1 MKTLRPFLL
10 LIPFTLFTTS
20 LFAQGGLECDSA
32 TPPVEGINFADN
44 NEFAD
49 QCYTYTAATDV
60 FDMMGRKVKVL
71 VHENSDPGT
80 YDLILKQ
87 ENMKSGVYYVILT
100 SGDGRTV
107 KKIVKQ

>member
-1 MKTLRPFLL
+1 
-10 LIPFTLFTTS
+10 
-20 LFAQGGLECDSA
+20 
-32 TPPVEGINFADN
+32 
-44 NEFAD
+44 
-49 QCYTYTAATDV
+49 
-60 FDMMGRKVKVL
+60 MMGRKVKVL